1 MTGKTRGNAS
11 GNGAAV
17 ASNAASAK
25 GPNQLT
31 RGLELLQKLAA
42 DNESKWGVR
51 EIGRLLG
58 VPPGT
63 AHRLVTLLAEQGM
76 VSQDP
81 SDGRY
86 VLGPRLYAL
95 ASKVKLETRVERVA
109 VPHLHH
115 LVSDTNE
122 TVLLGVYHPAVM
134 SMMFVTA
141 VESPHPLRYVVDL
154 HTLLPLHAG
163 ASGLAIL
170 AFLPEREQRVVLERL
185 TLETLTPETI
195 VDPDELRQE
204 LERTRE
210 LGYSIS
216 HGQRIPGAVG
226 IAAPILDATDEVI
239 GDVMVTMPEG
249 RFVSAEEKRLAASVM
264 RCAAEISRDLGRE
277 KTDEG
282 DA

>member
-1 MTGKTRGNAS
+1 MTRAA
-11 GNGAAV
+11 NGGAV
-17 ASNAASAK
+17 AARA
-25 GPNQLT
+25 PNQLT
-31 RGLELLQKLAA
+31 RGLELLQKLAG
-42 DNESKWGVR
+42 DDESKWGVR

-81 SDGRY
+81 TDGRY

-95 ASKVKLETRVERVA
+95 ASKVKLQSSVERVA

-115 LVSDTNE
+115 LVADTNE
-122 TVLLGVYHPAVM
+122 TVLLGTYHPSVM

-154 HTLLPLHAG
+154 HTFLPLHAG
-163 ASGLAIL
+163 ASGHAIL
-170 AFLPEREQRVVLERL
+170 AFLPERQQSVVLERL
-185 TLETLTPETI
+185 TLETVTSETI
-195 VDPDELRQE
+195 VDLDELRQE
-204 LERTRE
+204 LDRTRE
-210 LGYSIS
+210 RGYSIS

-226 IAAPILDATDEVI
+226 IAAPILDATDEVV

-249 RFVSAEEKRLAASVM
+249 RFVAAEEKRLADCVM
-264 RCAAEISRDLGRE
+264 RCAAAISRDLGRE
-277 KTDEG
+277 NGEP
-282 DA
+282 A